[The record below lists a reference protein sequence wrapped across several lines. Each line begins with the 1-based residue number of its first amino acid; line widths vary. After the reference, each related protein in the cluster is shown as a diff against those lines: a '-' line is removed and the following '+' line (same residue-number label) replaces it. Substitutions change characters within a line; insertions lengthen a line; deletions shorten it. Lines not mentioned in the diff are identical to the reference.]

1 MPQRRGRSR
10 ASGPP
15 SSSGRG
21 ALLMQNMIRCV
32 FFSGVMVGFAGAT
45 IPAHRWWL
53 FAWFLGVAALF
64 AYGAWKELRKI
75 PKLP

>member
-1 MPQRRGRSR
+1 
-10 ASGPP
+10 
-15 SSSGRG
+15 
-21 ALLMQNMIRCV
+21 MQNMIRCV

-64 AYGAWKELRKI
+64 ACGAWKELRKI